1 VVHVTDQ
8 GKPFALD
15 YFVSPIPHD
24 GTCPNRT
31 KTDPLN
37 LPVFTNTTISVR
49 SPKFPPL
56 YATLYFCLPL
66 DLNAL
71 QRPALRAPPPLMP
84 EGALVQPEPE
94 KTFVQKY
101 WMILIAVLFFLRK
114 SLSIFK

>member
-1 VVHVTDQ
+1 MMAPVPTEPKLTRSISPSLPTQPFQFVH
-8 GKPFALD
+8 PN
-15 YFVSPIPHD
+15 SPLC
-24 GTCPNRT
+24 T
-31 KTDPLN
+31 PL
-37 LPVFTNTTISVR
+37 FISVCR
-49 SPKFPPL
+49 L
-56 YATLYFCLPL
+56 I
-66 DLNAL
+66 LNAL